1 MLQSMTGYGRC
12 EKEINGYR
20 INIELKS
27 VNNRFTDFSIK
38 LPRYY
43 NFLEDFVR
51 EYLKGYISR
60 GKVDVFIRIE
70 KIDGGESLVTLNR
83 AYAESYIAAL
93 RELRD
98 SFELSDDISA
108 MTVARNADVFS
119 FERAEED
126 EELLKNSVKEVLD
139 EVMEAY
145 VGMRKREGER
155 LKRDIEAKLEVIS
168 AKVEIIERIEPDVV
182 REYRE
187 NLEQKITDLLGN
199 ADFDRSRV
207 LTEVAVF
214 ADKAAIDEETVRLKS
229 HIKEFSKTLEAS
241 APVGKKLDFIL
252 QEMNREINTT
262 GSKANNIEISK
273 IVIDVKSELEK
284 IREQIQNI
292 EESF

>member
-1 MLQSMTGYGRC
+1 MTGYGRC

-292 EESF
+292 E

>member
-1 MLQSMTGYGRC
+1 MTGYGRC

-98 SFELSDDISA
+98 SFSLSDDISA

-155 LKRDIEAKLEVIS
+155 LKHDIETKLEGIS
-168 AKVEIIERIEPDVV
+168 AKVAVIEKIEPDVV
-182 REYRE
+182 REYCE

-262 GSKANNIEISK
+262 GSKANNIKISK

-292 EESF
+292 E

>member
-155 LKRDIEAKLEVIS
+155 LKRDIEAKLDVIS

-292 EESF
+292 E

>member
-292 EESF
+292 E

>member
-38 LPRYY
+38 IPRYY

-51 EYLKGYISR
+51 EYLKGFISR

-70 KIDGGESLVTLNR
+70 KIDGGESLVALNR

-98 SFELSDDISA
+98 NFSLRDDISVSS
-108 MTVARNADVFS
+108 VARNTDVFS

-126 EELLKNSVKEVLD
+126 EQLLKDSVKEVLD

-155 LKRDIEAKLEVIS
+155 LKRDIETKLEAIS
-168 AKVEIIERIEPDVV
+168 AKVAIIEKIEPDVV

-187 NLEQKITDLLGN
+187 GLEQKITELLGN
-199 ADFDRSRV
+199 TEFDRSKV
-207 LTEVAVF
+207 LTEVAIF

-229 HIKEFSKTLEAS
+229 HIKEFAKTLEAS

-292 EESF
+292 E

>member
-1 MLQSMTGYGRC
+1 MLQSMTGYGRY
-12 EKEINGYR
+12 EKEVGGYR

-27 VNNRFTDFSIK
+27 VNNRFADFSIK

-51 EYLKGYISR
+51 EYLKKYISR
-60 GKVDVFIRIE
+60 GKIDVFLRID
-70 KIDGGESLVTLNR
+70 KIDGGESLVSLNR

-93 RELRD
+93 MELRD
-98 SFELSDDISA
+98 EFSVRDDISVSS
-108 MTVARNADVFS
+108 VARNSDVFC

-145 VGMRKREGER
+145 IGMRRREGER
-155 LKRDIEAKLEVIS
+155 LKHDIETKLEAVS
-168 AKVEIIERIEPDVV
+168 AKVAIIEKIEPDVV

-187 NLEQKITDLLGN
+187 NLEQKITELLGN
-199 ADFDRSRV
+199 AEFDRSRV

-229 HIKEFSKTLEAS
+229 HIKEFFNTLQS
-241 APVGKKLDFIL
+241 DGPVGKKLDFIL

-292 EESF
+292 E

>member
-1 MLQSMTGYGRC
+1 MTGYGRC

-155 LKRDIEAKLEVIS
+155 LKRDIEAKLDVIS

-292 EESF
+292 E

>member
-98 SFELSDDISA
+98 SFSLSDDISV

-155 LKRDIEAKLEVIS
+155 LKHDIETKLEGIS
-168 AKVEIIERIEPDVV
+168 AKVAAIEKIEPDVV
-182 REYRE
+182 REYCE
-187 NLEQKITDLLGN
+187 NLEQKITELLGN

-262 GSKANNIEISK
+262 GSKANNIKISK

-292 EESF
+292 E

>member
-12 EKEINGYR
+12 EKEVGGYR

-38 LPRYY
+38 VPRYY

-51 EYLKGYISR
+51 EYLKGFISR
-60 GKVDVFIRIE
+60 GKVDVFVRID
-70 KIDGGESLVTLNR
+70 KVSGEDALVSLNR

-93 RELRD
+93 RALRD
-98 SFELSDDISA
+98 EFSLGDDITVSS
-108 MTVARNADVFS
+108 VARNTDVFT
-119 FERAEED
+119 FDRAEED

-139 EVMEAY
+139 EVSEAY
-145 VGMRKREGER
+145 IGMRKREGER
-155 LKRDIEAKLEVIS
+155 LKRDIEAKLEAIS
-168 AKVEIIERIEPDVV
+168 ARVAEIEEIEPGVV
-182 REYRE
+182 KEYQE
-187 NLEQKITDLLGN
+187 NLEQKIADLLGN
-199 ADFDRSRV
+199 AEFDRSRV

-229 HIKEFSKTLEAS
+229 HIKEFSKTLNAS
-241 APVGKKLDFIL
+241 GPVGKKLDFIL

-292 EESF
+292 E

>member
-98 SFELSDDISA
+98 SFSLSDDISA

-155 LKRDIEAKLEVIS
+155 LKRDIETKLDVIS
-168 AKVEIIERIEPDVV
+168 AKVAIIEKIEPDVV
-182 REYRE
+182 REYCE

-292 EESF
+292 E

>member
-98 SFELSDDISA
+98 SFSLSDDISV

-155 LKRDIEAKLEVIS
+155 LKHDIETKLEGIS
-168 AKVEIIERIEPDVV
+168 AKVAVVEKIEPDVV
-182 REYRE
+182 REYCE

-262 GSKANNIEISK
+262 GSKANNIKISK

-292 EESF
+292 E

>member
-12 EKEINGYR
+12 EKEVGGYR

-27 VNNRFTDFSIK
+27 VNNRFADFSIK

-43 NFLEDFVR
+43 AFLEDFVR

-60 GKVDVFIRIE
+60 GKVDVFIRID
-70 KIDGGESLVTLNR
+70 KPDGDESLVSLNR
-83 AYAESYIAAL
+83 AYAESYVAAL
-93 RELRD
+93 KELRD
-98 SFELSDDISA
+98 VFSLKDDISVSS
-108 MTVARNADVFS
+108 VARNSDVFS
-119 FERAEED
+119 FERVEED

-139 EVMEAY
+139 EVMQSY

-155 LKRDIEAKLEVIS
+155 LKRDIEEKLGKIS
-168 AKVEIIERIEPDVV
+168 ENVALIEKIEPEVV
-182 REYRE
+182 KEYRE
-187 NLEQKITDLLGN
+187 NLEQKIEDLLGN
-199 ADFDRSRV
+199 AEFDRSRV
-207 LTEVAVF
+207 LTEVAIF

-229 HIKEFSKTLEAS
+229 HIKEFSKTLES
-241 APVGKKLDFIL
+241 DAPVGKKLDFIL

-262 GSKANNIEISK
+262 GSKANNIEISR

-292 EESF
+292 E

>member
-168 AKVEIIERIEPDVV
+168 AKVAVIEKIEPDVV

-292 EESF
+292 E

>member
-1 MLQSMTGYGRC
+1 MTGYGRC

-126 EELLKNSVKEVLD
+126 EELIKNSVKEVLD

-145 VGMRKREGER
+145 VGMRKREGGR

-292 EESF
+292 E

>member
-70 KIDGGESLVTLNR
+70 KIDGGESLVILNR

-155 LKRDIEAKLEVIS
+155 LKRDIEAKLDVIS

-292 EESF
+292 E

>member
-98 SFELSDDISA
+98 SFSLSDDISV

-155 LKRDIEAKLEVIS
+155 LKHDIETKLEGIS
-168 AKVEIIERIEPDVV
+168 AKVAVIEKIEPDVV
-182 REYRE
+182 REYCE

-262 GSKANNIEISK
+262 GSKANNIKISK

-292 EESF
+292 E

>member
-98 SFELSDDISA
+98 SFSLSDDISA

-155 LKRDIEAKLEVIS
+155 LKHDIETKLEGIS
-168 AKVEIIERIEPDVV
+168 AKVAVIEKIEPDVV
-182 REYRE
+182 REYCE

-262 GSKANNIEISK
+262 GSKANNIKISK

-292 EESF
+292 E